1 MSTPGLITTAEIGR
15 FVIPLERPVRLG
27 AAEIRERAYVALR
40 LTLDDGSEGYAYGY
54 DRGMPLYEVATE
66 AARRY
71 VGQSVSAL
79 DALRLSALG
88 PTPAPR
94 ATMVRGVSLC
104 DIALW
109 DALCHSAGEPL
120 HAKLGTVKDRVAL
133 MPVIGYGMTPEVAAR
148 EGAALADRGF
158 RTIKLMIDGGNLDFD
173 TKVVKAL
180 AAALPEGVRFGLDA
194 HWSWKSA
201 TEAAPWARLAD
212 ETGALFLED
221 PVAPTDW
228 RIAAELR
235 ADLSTPLCLGE
246 DAIDLAALRD
256 MCEGAD
262 ILRLDAA
269 ASGGIGYVREGL
281 KMARDRNKT
290 VIPHVFATL
299 HQHFGYADDVVTRI
313 EAILPEL
320 GADPIDNFLKYPL
333 TIRDGDACAP
343 DVPGAGT
350 ELDWDALAAFVTRKE
365 ILTHEPI

>member
-1 MSTPGLITTAEIGR
+1 MSPPGLISTAEIGR
-15 FVIPLERPVRLG
+15 FVIPLERPVSLG
-27 AAEIRERAYVALR
+27 TAEIRERAYVALR
-40 LTLDDGSEGYAYGY
+40 LTLDNGAQGYAYGY
-54 DRGMPLYEVATE
+54 DRGMPLFEVVTE

-71 VGQSVSAL
+71 VGQPVSAI
-79 DALRLSALG
+79 DELRRTALG

-109 DALCHSAGEPL
+109 DALCQSAGEPL
-120 HAKLGTVKDRVAL
+120 HAKLGTARDRVEL
-133 MPVIGYGMTPEVAAR
+133 MPVIGYGMTPEAAAR
-148 EGAALADRGF
+148 EGTALADRGF
-158 RTIKLMIDGGNLDFD
+158 RTIKLMIDGGNLEFD
-173 TKVVKAL
+173 TQVVKAL
-180 AAALPEGVRFGLDA
+180 AAALPEGTRFGLDA
-194 HWSWKSA
+194 HWSWSSA
-201 TEAAPWARLAD
+201 KQAAPWARLAD

-235 ADLSTPLCLGE
+235 SGLSTPLCLGE

-281 KMARDRNKT
+281 QMARTHGKT
-290 VIPHVFATL
+290 VIPHVFASL
-299 HQHFGYADDVVTRI
+299 HQHFGYADDRVTRI

-320 GADPIDNFLKYPL
+320 GADPIDIFLNHPL

-343 DVPGAGT
+343 DMPGAGT
-350 ELDWDALAAFVTRKE
+350 ELDWNALVAFVTRKE
-365 ILTHEPI
+365 ILTP